1 MSDPLMEQIKNAISN
16 VSDRI
21 KGYTEAADGF
31 VKGVTGETVRL
42 DLLTK
47 KLKDCLEKLQKLK
60 DDYNI
65 LIQKITALEVQ
76 ITSLK
81 SITSEAATSAGTE
94 ACNEK
99 LNEILGLINVFGESV
114 GDFNGDVE
122 GLKGQVT
129 ALEKVIGGICN
140 EADQLVQQ
148 QQYAEGARKKL
159 ADKLGGEAGEKRD
172 SPEVEQKEDQP
183 VLGEAV
189 SEEEEED
196 LPEGWQ
202 KFIDNATGNP
212 YYQGPD
218 GDVTWEKPGSQAE
231 RDRFAEGMEH
241 LNKGLNA
248 RHNNTSP
255 FTDPSV
261 TAGVFRKQA
270 QAAEKKVRLKDFQK
284 YVDSDAFK
292 SVADR
297 AGKRERLLNWWK
309 EHDYTHMGE
318 PDAYTKKE
326 HLAMNEAVMKGR
338 PAASALTKGG
348 RRTRKK
354 RGGWQTP
361 EKLSSLS
368 KTKPIRT
375 LGYLKK
381 KTKKKKKKKKKK
393 TRGKNK
399 RKRKRKR
406 TRKR

>member
-94 ACNEK
+94 ACNGK

-172 SPEVEQKEDQP
+172 SPEVEQKEDQS
-183 VLGEAV
+183 VLGEAA
-189 SEEEEED
+189 SEEED

-202 KFIDNATGNP
+202 AVADGKGNT
-212 YYQGPD
+212 YYYNIENNKTQ
-218 GDVTWEKPGSQAE
+218 WEKPGSKAE
-231 RDRFAEGMEH
+231 RDRWAEGMEH
-241 LNKGLNA
+241 VNKGLNA
-248 RHNNTSP
+248 PHGNTSP

-361 EKLSSLS
+361 EKLQSLS
-368 KTKPIRT
+368 KTKIPIRR
-375 LGYLKK
+375 LGSKN
-381 KTKKKKKKKKKK
+381 KKKKNKKKK
-393 TRGKNK
+393 TRGRNRRKKNK
-399 RKRKRKR
+399 KR
-406 TRKR
+406 TKRRR

>member
-1 MSDPLMEQIKNAISN
+1 MSDPLMERIKEAISN
-16 VSDRI
+16 VSEKI
-21 KGYTEAADGF
+21 QGYTQAADGF

-47 KLKDCLEKLQKLK
+47 KLRACLEKLQKLK

-81 SITSEAATSAGTE
+81 DITSEAATSAGTE

-129 ALEKVIGGICN
+129 SLEKVIGGICD
-140 EADQLVQQ
+140 EADQLVKQQ
-148 QQYAEGARKKL
+148 QDAEGARKKL
-159 ADKLGGEAGEKRD
+159 AEKLGGEAGEKRAA
-172 SPEVEQKEDQP
+172 PEVEVDQP
-183 VLGEAV
+183 VRGEMD
-189 SEEEEED
+189 SEEEED

-202 KFIDNATGNP
+202 AVADDQGNT
-212 YYQGPD
+212 YYQDPD
-218 GDVTWEKPGSQAE
+218 GRNQWEKPGSQE
-231 RDRFAEGMEH
+231 ESDRFAKGMAHVRKAMANREEM
-241 LNKGLNA
+241 GD
-248 RHNNTSP
+248 
-255 FTDPSV
+255 FVDPSV
-261 TAGVFRKQA
+261 TAGVFRKKSQV
-270 QAAEKKVRLKDFQK
+270 AAKKVRLEGFQN
-284 YVDSDAFK
+284 YVNSPEFK
-292 SVADR
+292 SAEDG

-309 EHDYTHMGE
+309 DNDYTIQGN
-318 PDAYTKKE
+318 PDAYTRKE
-326 HLAMNEAVMKGR
+326 HLAMNEAVLKGR

-381 KTKKKKKKKKKK
+381 KTKKKKKKKK
-393 TRGKNK
+393 TRGKKK

>member
-1 MSDPLMEQIKNAISN
+1 MSDPLMERIKEAISN
-16 VSDRI
+16 VSEKI
-21 KGYTEAADGF
+21 QGYTQAADGF

-47 KLKDCLEKLQKLK
+47 KLRACLEKLQKLK
-60 DDYNI
+60 DDYNM

-81 SITSEAATSAGTE
+81 DITSEAATSAGTE

-129 ALEKVIGGICN
+129 SLEKVIGGICD

-148 QQYAEGARKKL
+148 QQDAEGARKKL
-159 ADKLGGEAGEKRD
+159 AEKLGGEGQVDE
-172 SPEVEQKEDQP
+172 PVQQP
-183 VLGEAV
+183 VQEQV
-189 SEEEEED
+189 EEG
-196 LPEGWQ
+196 LPEGWK

-218 GDVTWEKPGSQAE
+218 GEVTWEKPTSLSLGA
-231 RDRFAEGMEH
+231 A
-241 LNKGLNA
+241 A
-248 RHNNTSP
+248 R
-255 FTDPSV
+255 V
-261 TAGVFRKQA
+261 TAAG
-270 QAAEKKVRLKDFQK
+270 ERLKDRADVELAQFAYKNPNDPARQQMLTDMRNAESPFDVKVDDPK
-284 YVDSDAFK
+284 YVAKNGRNKKWNVSWMNGPDAPLYSLAEGGTFNDGDGAK
-292 SVADR
+292 EETDKHPSEFSNSMQG
-297 AGKRERLLNWWK
+297 GKRKRK
-309 EHDYTHMGE
+309 
-318 PDAYTKKE
+318 
-326 HLAMNEAVMKGR
+326 
-338 PAASALTKGG
+338 
-348 RRTRKK
+348 TRKK

-381 KTKKKKKKKKKK
+381 KTKKKKKKKK
-393 TRGKNK
+393 TRGKKK